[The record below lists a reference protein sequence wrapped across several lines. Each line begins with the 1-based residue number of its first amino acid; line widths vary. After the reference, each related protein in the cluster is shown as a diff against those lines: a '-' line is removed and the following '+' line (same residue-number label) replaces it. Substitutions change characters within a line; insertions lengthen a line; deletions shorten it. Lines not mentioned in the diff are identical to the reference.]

1 MSSEQIKNKVLN
13 PEDRRKKIQDS
24 ISKYSR
30 ERMSRQRNNNA
41 YLDNTDEILTTSKL
55 SKNVMTFG
63 NTQK

>member
-30 ERMSRQRNNNA
+30 ERISRQRNNNA
-41 YLDNTDEILTTSKL
+41 YLDTEDEILTTSKIY
-55 SKNVMTFG
+55 KNVMTFG
-63 NTQK
+63 NT